1 VLAHEQAGYFSLEH
15 LLLLQAIASQAAMAI
30 ENARLFAGMEQ
41 ERQRLNAIIQS
52 VTEAVLLFDDEK
64 DY

>member
-1 VLAHEQAGYFSLEH
+1 MPVYLPAW
-15 LLLLQAIASQAAMAI
+15 I
-30 ENARLFAGMEQ
+30 Q

-64 DY
+64 RLLMINAVGPEIVYGQ